1 MRMKPIAV
9 PENPQM
15 RSDCVSVIIPTIGAP
30 VDLIPR
36 LHAMLDNHPREIII
50 VTTAALIGELKEVLQ
65 QFILTEQ
72 MRKIQ
77 VLDIPLPN
85 KRNQLARGIQVA
97 TGEIIVLADD
107 DV

>member
-1 MRMKPIAV
+1 
-9 PENPQM
+9 
-15 RSDCVSVIIPTIGAP
+15 
-30 VDLIPR
+30 
-36 LHAMLDNHPREIII
+36 MLDNHPREIII